1 MKLIR
6 FDQVAITASNIVESV
21 HFYVDILGMELDRTN
36 DRYSL
41 VFGNQRINIRRI
53 GDEDIPAPRNE
64 TLGSAGICLVAEGK
78 IASIYEELRG
88 KNAPFAGDLGIVS
101 RTVGE
106 TQVDS
111 VYLQDPDGNLVEIR
125 VYSPG

>member
-21 HFYVDILGMELDRTN
+21 HFYVDILGMELDRAN
-36 DRYSL
+36 DRYSVL
-41 VFGNQRINIRRI
+41 FGNQRITIRRI

-78 IASIYEELRG
+78 IASIYKELQA

-101 RTVGE
+101 RTVDE
-106 TQVDS
+106 TRADS
-111 VYLQDPDGNLVEIR
+111 VYLRDPDGNLVEIR
-125 VYSPG
+125 VYSP